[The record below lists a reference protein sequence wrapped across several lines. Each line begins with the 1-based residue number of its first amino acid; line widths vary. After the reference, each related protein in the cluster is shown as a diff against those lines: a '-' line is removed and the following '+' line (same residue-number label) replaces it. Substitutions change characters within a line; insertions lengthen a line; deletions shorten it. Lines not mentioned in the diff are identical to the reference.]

1 MSVPKPQ
8 FITLE
13 GIEGAGKSAQKVA
26 LCRLLDA
33 NGITYIETREPG
45 GTPYAESIRQLLLTR
60 SEDAPSAKTEL
71 LLMFAARAQHLETK
85 IIPALEAG
93 AWVVCDRFTDATYAY
108 QGGGRQL
115 PVDWIQS
122 LETLVQGVRRPDL
135 TLIFDIPVEMGL
147 ARADLRGALDRI
159 ESEDIAFFERVRA
172 MYQEIASRDTERVM
186 TLDATAD
193 IDTVTES
200 MITLLMTRWN
210 LSCRPG

>member
-13 GIEGAGKSAQKVA
+13 GIEGAGKSTQKVA

-172 MYQEIASRDTERVM
+172 MYQEIASRATERVM

>member
-13 GIEGAGKSAQKVA
+13 GIEGAGKSTQKVA

-172 MYQEIASRDTERVM
+172 IYQEIASRDTERVM